1 MEKEFDLN
9 NSFQQIKIAVL
20 IAIIIGLVTSGFF
33 LIIEKQSYSAIYL
46 VPNSIIHNPDDNTV
60 LYIYGVKLSD
70 STKKVDY
77 TLDTYVDD
85 NFINTK
91 EFTLNN
97 GETLE
102 ERVMTVLPTDEHY
115 PKKITLTLK
124 TDSKYE
130 SVHFWIDN
138 STL

>member
-91 EFTLNN
+91 EFTLNS

-102 ERVMTVLPTDEHY
+102 ERVMTILPTDEHY
-115 PKKITLTLK
+115 PKKINLTLK
-124 TDSKYE
+124 TDLKYE